1 MQTRKTRH
9 QFYLPDHL
17 SARLDAL
24 ALEPGMSK
32 TTVLSEALSAWFEG
46 REAERE
52 EKQFGKALE
61 RQVRAVERVEARLD
75 YLTEVLGLFVRHQLT
90 LTAHHPALDQETQ
103 RLGQLRY
110 ERFVRMAGDLAAR
123 GARGRPTK
131 SPQPDKEI
139 K

>member
-32 TTVLSEALSAWFEG
+32 TTILSDALGAWFEG

-52 EKQFGKALE
+52 EKQFGKALD
-61 RQVRAVERVEARLD
+61 RQVRAVERMQGQLD

-110 ERFVRMAGDLAAR
+110 ERFVRMAGEMATR
-123 GARGRPTK
+123 GARRGNNK